1 MTEDIEQKLGRRDA
15 LKIMVAGAGAIT
27 ASAFLPEKWV
37 KPVAE
42 FGVSPVHAQA
52 SIAPAVGGTISGL
65 VYACG
70 FTDSPISGAIVSVVG
85 TAFSMITGP
94 SGLYSFPNVPPGNYS
109 VNCVAYAGPTGTL
122 TEGPVSVTVGGTVT
136 QDFNFTGAC

>member
-1 MTEDIEQKLGRRDA
+1 MAENNNEKIGRRDA
-15 LKIMVAGAGAIT
+15 MKIMVAGAGAIT

-52 SIAPAVGGTISGL
+52 SIAPAAGGTISGL

-70 FTDSPISGAIVSVVG
+70 FTDSPISGAIVTVLT
-85 TAFSMITGP
+85 TAFTMETGP
-94 SGLYSFPNVPPGNYS
+94 TGLYSFSNVPPGDYL
-109 VNCVAYAGPTGTL
+109 VNCVVFGGADSQTVGPL
-122 TEGPVSVTVGGTVT
+122 TVTVGGSET
-136 QDFNFTGAC
+136 QDFNFTSIC